1 MKCRYCAR
9 TLRVIPHSP
18 VEIEPHC
25 ERRGCCWCAECFRG
39 ETSVS
44 PARPLAGE
52 DLGDPLD
59 DPANW
64 PTGLGL
70 EAYRPKHRRP
80 EPGPGAAGE
89 RAA

>member
-25 ERRGCCWCAECFRG
+25 QRRGCLWCAECFRG
-39 ETSVS
+39 ETPVS
-44 PARPLAGE
+44 PAFESNVGTLRRMRLP
-52 DLGDPLD
+52 
-59 DPANW
+59 
-64 PTGLGL
+64 
-70 EAYRPKHRRP
+70 YRARHRRP
-80 EPGPGAAGE
+80 EPGPGREGE